1 MESLCLIHEI
11 YSEARTKI
19 NMLLLSNAFTSV
31 SLILFFY
38 SIIFVSDAFSD
49 GSSQKPRINNS
60 RNLITLLAID
70 SFAVY
75 SIVTGQTAT
84 GIDVNPTVIM
94 AAAGFGNAL
103 YAFS

>member
-1 MESLCLIHEI
+1 
-11 YSEARTKI
+11 
-19 NMLLLSNAFTSV
+19 MLLLSNAFTSV

-38 SIIFVSDAFSD
+38 SIIFVSDAFSAK
-49 GSSQKPRINNS
+49 SPEPRLNNS